1 MHTTHSRRGRASFLA
16 HSCEP
21 KESLLDFGVF
31 MGFQGGQMS
40 WAESSWIKIQ
50 VFLPRAHFCLT
61 PRPALYSQKQLLNQC
76 LTGRLP
82 RCDFLL
88 CSERGERRGH
98 LEEQ

>member
-1 MHTTHSRRGRASFLA
+1 MHITHSTRKQASFLA

-21 KESLLDFGVF
+21 KESLLDFGVL

-61 PRPALYSQKQLLNQC
+61 PRPALYSQKQLLDQC
-76 LTGRLP
+76 LMVDCLAVISSYALREVK
-82 RCDFLL
+82 FVVI
-88 CSERGERRGH
+88 
-98 LEEQ
+98 

>member
-1 MHTTHSRRGRASFLA
+1 MHITHSRRGRASFLA

-76 LTGRLP
+76 LTVDCLAVISSYA
-82 RCDFLL
+82 LI
-88 CSERGERRGH
+88 EVKVVVI
-98 LEEQ
+98 